1 MFKEKEP
8 ERVGEMPSERPE
20 PPVKRLKTRHC
31 PACES
36 GMEAPGSRHSKE
48 YTRRNQEA
56 AKRSTVNVGKSTH
69 DESTSEM
76 KDLGDMKHD
85 LKHSRSAIDDE
96 LANELGWS
104 SESRAVERHGV
115 SSEDLAVRQ

>member
-1 MFKEKEP
+1 MYL
-8 ERVGEMPSERPE
+8 RS
-20 PPVKRLKTRHC
+20 
-31 PACES
+31 
-36 GMEAPGSRHSKE
+36 
-48 YTRRNQEA
+48 QEA

-76 KDLGDMKHD
+76 KDLGDRKHD

-104 SESRAVERHGV
+104 SESRTVERHGV